1 MLIVEQPTLVVN
13 EARAKK
19 NIKKMAE
26 KAKKSEVLF
35 RPHFKTHQS
44 TTVGEWLREE
54 DVTAITVSSVDMAEY
69 FANNGWKDI
78 TIAFP
83 VNIRQLERINK
94 LAKKIDLGL
103 LIESQ
108 DIIPYLEEK
117 IKTEVDIWIKIDTAY
132 GRTGMAWDNSVEIT
146 NLIRKIKGTTHLNFK
161 GLLVH
166 AGHSYYAKSVDEIK
180 DIYYDTAFKLKDLQ
194 EKLFVQGFA
203 HVNLSVG
210 DTPTTSVV
218 EEFHTVDEVRPG
230 NFVYYDLT
238 QLELGVCEEEDIAA
252 AVACPVVAI
261 HEERNEIV
269 IYGGGV
275 HLSKEFLIVDEKTK
289 SYGSV
294 ALPTKEGWGPILKGT
309 FVKSISQEH
318 GIIKTTPEIIKNITL
333 KDLFYVLPVHS
344 CMTANLLRG
353 HQVTFDG
360 KEIDS
365 IPL

>member
-44 TTVGEWLREE
+44 ATVGEWVREE
-54 DVTAITVSSVDMAEY
+54 GVTAITVSSVDMAEY
-69 FANNGWKDI
+69 FAENGWKDI

-83 VNIRQLERINK
+83 VNVRQLERINK
-94 LAKKIDLGL
+94 LAEKIDLGL

-108 DIIPYLEEK
+108 DVIPYLEKK
-117 IKTEVDIWIKIDTAY
+117 IKTKVNIWIKIDTAY
-132 GRTGMAWDNSVEIT
+132 HRTGMTWDNSVEII
-146 NLIRKIKGTTHLNFK
+146 NLIRKIKGTTYLKFK

-203 HVNLSVG
+203 HVNLSIG

-230 NFVYYDLT
+230 NFVYYDLQ
-238 QLELGVCEEEDIAA
+238 QLTLGVCEEEDIAA
-252 AVACPVVAI
+252 VVACPVVAI
-261 HEERNEIV
+261 HKDRNEIV
-269 IYGGGV
+269 VYGGGV
-275 HLSKEFLIVDEKTK
+275 HLSKEALRLDENTLH
-289 SYGSV
+289 YGKV
-294 ALPTKEGWGPILKGT
+294 ALPTKNGWGPILKDT
-309 FVKSISQEH
+309 YLKSVSQEH
-318 GIIKTTPEIIKNITL
+318 GIIKTTPEVIKNVTL
-333 KDLFYVLPVHS
+333 KDMFYILPVHS
-344 CMTANLLRG
+344 CITANLLRG
-353 HQVTFDG
+353 HQVTIEG